1 MPLIVATV
9 IMLTPLAGISLYG
22 QLALWCAALLF
33 FALRIVPV
41 MRREQRLQKDIADV
55 IASALEGNLEK
66 RITGIG
72 AQDTVGSQAWQINE
86 ILDQMEACLRDSSS
100 SLKAIAAGDFSRR
113 AQPIGLQGAF
123 RSTMQDINASID
135 AVSATMMQIDK
146 MMQAMEAGSFELE
159 SSTQGPGAYGRLL
172 ISGENAMGQIRCAV
186 EELVNVLARVSE
198 GEFDSRVYA
207 DLQGDLGILK
217 DHTNSSLT
225 RLHAALE
232 SILLVAQSQERGDFG
247 TRIEEELPGDLAD
260 LKRAINTSAER
271 VQQTLIQVQHGAH
284 DVSKA
289 ADIIASGNNDLS
301 ERSTYQASNLEQTA
315 AAMHQITHATMQNAE
330 HTRHADEMVQ
340 STLQIAQSSQ
350 SVAREAL
357 QAMQQIKETSAEIG
371 QIIELIDEIAFQT
384 NLLALN
390 AAVEAARAGS
400 AGSGF
405 SVVAGEVRNLAG
417 RSATAAKRIEDLI
430 VVSGQRIDL
439 GTALVTESCES
450 LQSILGSV
458 STVAESVNEIAAAS
472 QEQAKGL
479 GEINTAVGVLDR
491 ITQQNTEL
499 ASASTGTSESLRQQA
514 ALLEQQLGFFKTSS

>member
-1 MPLIVATV
+1 
-9 IMLTPLAGISLYG
+9 
-22 QLALWCAALLF
+22 
-33 FALRIVPV
+33 
-41 MRREQRLQKDIADV
+41 
-55 IASALEGNLEK
+55 
-66 RITGIG
+66 
-72 AQDTVGSQAWQINE
+72 
-86 ILDQMEACLRDSSS
+86 
-100 SLKAIAAGDFSRR
+100 
-113 AQPIGLQGAF
+113 
-123 RSTMQDINASID
+123 
-135 AVSATMMQIDK
+135 
-146 MMQAMEAGSFELE
+146 
-159 SSTQGPGAYGRLL
+159 
-172 ISGENAMGQIRCAV
+172 
-186 EELVNVLARVSE
+186 
-198 GEFDSRVYA
+198 
-207 DLQGDLGILK
+207 
-217 DHTNSSLT
+217 
-225 RLHAALE
+225 
-232 SILLVAQSQERGDFG
+232 
-247 TRIEEELPGDLAD
+247 
-260 LKRAINTSAER
+260 
-271 VQQTLIQVQHGAH
+271 
-284 DVSKA
+284 
-289 ADIIASGNNDLS
+289 
-301 ERSTYQASNLEQTA
+301 
-315 AAMHQITHATMQNAE
+315 
-330 HTRHADEMVQ
+330 MVQ